1 MPDIPRK
8 LTLPWVGLLSGRLGW
23 HFDSRHDNMERC
35 PGSRI
40 AHDVAARSSARSRV
54 DVPRPFGA
62 DGRSVGVQTNS
73 DSGLAPTYSYSLL
86 RAMPTN
92 EAEWFGVSPMIAA
105 STSAMFCDVLAEIS
119 TAPIQLAHSADVR
132 CLGRDRAQA

>member
-1 MPDIPRK
+1 MSTFPIHLAR
-8 LTLPWVGLLSGRLGW
+8 TVGALLC
-23 HFDSRHDNMERC
+23 MC
-35 PGSRI
+35 
-40 AHDVAARSSARSRV
+40 
-54 DVPRPFGA
+54 
-62 DGRSVGVQTNS
+62 VQTNS
-73 DSGLAPTYSYSLL
+73 DSGLAPTYSCSLL

-132 CLGRDRAQA
+132 SSVGTAHRPRL